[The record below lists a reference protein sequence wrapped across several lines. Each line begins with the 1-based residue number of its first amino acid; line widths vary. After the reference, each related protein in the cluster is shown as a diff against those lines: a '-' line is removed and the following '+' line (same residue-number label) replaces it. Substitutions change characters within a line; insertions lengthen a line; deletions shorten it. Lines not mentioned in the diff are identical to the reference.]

1 MSTSPEM
8 ITKKAR
14 AAEKKIYL
22 IDDIERNTK
31 YTYEVFND
39 PDDSNEQGKYIGH
52 FVGVKYGGENGHITY
67 YIKFELDDNENS
79 WNKPRWFRIKSK
91 D

>member
-1 MSTSPEM
+1 MPESPEM

-14 AAEKKIYL
+14 AAEKNMYL
-22 IDDIERNTK
+22 IDTIERNTK

-39 PDDSNEQGKYIGH
+39 PDDPNEQGKYIGH
-52 FVGVKYGGENGHITY
+52 YLGIEYGGERGY
-67 YIKFELDDNENS
+67 VSFYVQFELDDD
-79 WNKPRWFRIKSK
+79 KPRWFRIKSK

>member
-8 ITKKAR
+8 IAKKAL
-14 AAEKKIYL
+14 AAEKNIYL

-39 PDDSNEQGKYIGH
+39 PDDPNEQGKYIGH
-52 FVGVKYGGENGHITY
+52 FVGVTYGGEQGHDTY
-67 YIKFELDDNENS
+67 YIIFELDDNENI
-79 WNKPRWFRIKSK
+79 WNKPRWFRIKTK